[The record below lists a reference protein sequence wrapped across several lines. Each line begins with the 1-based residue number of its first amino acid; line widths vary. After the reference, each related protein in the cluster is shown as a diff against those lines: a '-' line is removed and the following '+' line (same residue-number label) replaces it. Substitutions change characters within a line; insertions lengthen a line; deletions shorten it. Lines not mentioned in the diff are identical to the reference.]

1 MESPPSKWRF
11 QPRGDLQFLESKF
24 DEVPPFLFRTYFL
37 APHSKSSHNFV
48 RSAAIWNGRNDGDLL
63 SRDREMAK
71 CMLEKHLLQRD
82 STENNL
88 ISWTDSIVVA
98 IDQAICKVRS
108 DALVAGS
115 NIRICVL
122 DTRRVDR
129 SIFLPAGSL
138 MDALLVPNEG
148 NFKRQNYDS
157 EYVSQGELDVRGK
170 SSATSLHALLER
182 GLYKAFPPFN
192 LHDTSSKKPS
202 CVRAQDLYKAFQ
214 ETDWLYEYPVQHIH
228 WAKKMASSLFS
239 AEWAQEAIQQAF
251 LSLMPYY
258 NHYERREDAK
268 IPYFWNLGRCQIYQ
282 PSSSSSSEKEERV
295 QSSRISPDGEWIVT
309 TYKTFLVLI
318 KAFPAPLN
326 GQAKTIR
333 VSLQSSHIEIIKDFN
348 NSAPIELEDARFST
362 VEEDLFIVAQSG
374 RCLIMWEMM
383 SVIEDG
389 VGFCLITH
397 CLDEQ
402 VAHREFELLCS

>member
-1 MESPPSKWRF
+1 MESTPSKWRF
-11 QPRGDLQFLESKF
+11 QPQGDLQILESKF
-24 DEVPPFLFRTYFL
+24 DQVPPFLFRTYFL
-37 APHSKSSHNFV
+37 GPHSKSSHNFV
-48 RSAAIWNGRNDGDLL
+48 RSAAIWTGRNDGDLL
-63 SRDREMAK
+63 GRDREMAK
-71 CMLEKHLLQRD
+71 CMLEKHLLRRA
-82 STENNL
+82 STEDNL

-98 IDQAICKVRS
+98 IDQAICKLRS
-108 DALVAGS
+108 DIRVVAA
-115 NIRICVL
+115 NIRVCVV

-129 SIFLPAGSL
+129 GIFLPANAL

-157 EYVSQGELDVRGK
+157 EYVSQGELDIRGK
-170 SSATSLHALLER
+170 SSATTLHELLER

-192 LHDTSSKKPS
+192 LNETSAKKPS
-202 CVRAQDLYKAFQ
+202 CVRARELYKAFQ

-251 LSLMPYY
+251 LSLMPCYSH
-258 NHYERREDAK
+258 NERREDAK
-268 IPYFWNLGRCQIYQ
+268 IPYFWKLGRCHVYQ
-282 PSSSSSSEKEERV
+282 PSSSSSSVKEERV
-295 QSSRISPDGEWIVT
+295 QSSRISPDGDWIVT

-318 KAFPAPLN
+318 KTFPAPLN
-326 GQAKTIR
+326 GHAKTIR
-333 VSLQSSHIEIIKDFN
+333 VSLLSSHIDIIKDFN
-348 NSAPIELEDARFST
+348 NGAPVELKDARFSI
-362 VEEDLFIVAQSG
+362 VEEGLFIVAQSG
-374 RCLIMWEMM
+374 RCLIMWEVT

-389 VGFCLITH
+389 VGFCFITH